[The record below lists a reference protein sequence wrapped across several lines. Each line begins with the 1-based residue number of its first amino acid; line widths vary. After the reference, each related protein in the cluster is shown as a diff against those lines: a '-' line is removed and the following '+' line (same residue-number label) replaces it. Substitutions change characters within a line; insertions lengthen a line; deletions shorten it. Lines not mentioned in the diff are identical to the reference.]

1 MTLKSVMKELE
12 GYGNGQ
18 TKDIYISHGAREPL
32 YGVKI
37 IDLKKIF
44 KKIRID
50 HSLALELY
58 ATGNSDAMYLAG
70 LIADPKIVTKN
81 ELRKWAK
88 NAYWYMLSEYTVA
101 GLAAESP
108 YGWELALEWINSDE
122 EMVESAGWATLS
134 YIVSLKPDE
143 ELHMDALSEFMQL
156 VVENT
161 GSSKNRVRYTMNGFI
176 ISIGCYVAPLSEE
189 AVDIARKI
197 GKVEVDMDGTAFKV
211 PLAEEYIDKII
222 TTGRL
227 GTKRKEVR
235 G

>member
-1 MTLKSVMKELE
+1 MTLQSVMKELE

-37 IDLKKIF
+37 TDLKKIV
-44 KKIRID
+44 KKIKID

-58 ATGNSDAMYLAG
+58 VTGNSDAMYLAG
-70 LIADPKIVTKN
+70 LIADPKVVTKD

-134 YIVSLKPDE
+134 YWVSLKPDD
-143 ELHMDALSEFMQL
+143 ELHMDALSEFMQI
-156 VVENT
+156 VVENI
-161 GSSKNRVRYTMNGFI
+161 GSSKNRVRYTMNSFI
-176 ISIGCYVAPLSEE
+176 ISVGSYVTSLSEE
-189 AVDIARKI
+189 AINIAHQI
-197 GKVEVDMDGTAFKV
+197 GKVVVDMGGAACKV
-211 PLAEEYIDKII
+211 PLAEEYIDKVI

-227 GTKRKEVR
+227 GKKRKEVR